1 MWFGSD
7 CGKDADRTDSCF
19 SKYVYQ
25 VVIIEVEYNMEEI
38 IIASGNKGKIKEAQ
52 EILKEFKVISIKK
65 LGIDVDVEED
75 KETFEENAIKKA
87 ETIAKEL
94 NGKMCIADD
103 SGIEIE
109 YLDGFPGVR
118 TKRWHQGSDRE
129 RNLAIL
135 EKMQGVEKENRK
147 INFVTAIALSDGKKT
162 ICKKGIISGYVSECI
177 RGDNGFG
184 FDEIFE
190 LENGKTLAELSNEEK
205 NEISAR
211 RIAIEEIRKELV
223 QGE

>member
-1 MWFGSD
+1 M
-7 CGKDADRTDSCF
+7 K
-19 SKYVYQ
+19 
-25 VVIIEVEYNMEEI
+25 EI
-38 IIASGNKGKIKEAQ
+38 IFASKNKGKIKEAQ
-52 EILKEFKVISIKK
+52 EILKEFKIISIKE
-65 LGIDVDVEED
+65 LGIDIDIEED

-94 NGKMCIADD
+94 NGKICMADD

-109 YLDGFPGVR
+109 YLDRFPGVH

-135 EKMQGVEKENRK
+135 EKLQGVPKEKRK
-147 INFVTAIALSDGKKT
+147 IDFITVIVLSDGEKT
-162 ICKKGIISGYVSECI
+162 ICRKGVISGYVSETI

-190 LENGKTLAELSNEEK
+190 LENGMTLAELSNEEK
-205 NEISAR
+205 NSISAR
-211 RIAIEEIRKELV
+211 KIAIEEIRKELIKSI
-223 QGE
+223 